1 MESFY
6 FDTTLITISVIG
18 LTSIAGGLTLKLKK
32 YVQWYNTERI
42 QKKLGYLSP
51 VEYRLKYLN

>member
-18 LTSIAGGLTLKLKK
+18 LTSIAGGLTLKLKIEGGD
-32 YVQWYNTERI
+32 VHP
-42 QKKLGYLSP
+42 LLS
-51 VEYRLKYLN
+51 

>member
-6 FDTTLITISVIG
+6 FYTTLITISVIG

-32 YVQWYNTERI
+32 RGGKNH
-42 QKKLGYLSP
+42 LPL
-51 VEYRLKYLN
+51 

>member
-18 LTSIAGGLTLKLKK
+18 LTSIADGLTLKLKID
-32 YVQWYNTERI
+32 YAIVA
-42 QKKLGYLSP
+42 
-51 VEYRLKYLN
+51 